1 MRLLHTSDWHLGQ
14 SLHNFDRHYEHQ
26 CFLDWLLET
35 IVAEQADALLVAG
48 DVFDN
53 ANPSAASQR
62 QLYSFL
68 QQARARAP
76 QLDIV
81 VIAGNHDSPGRLE
94 APGPLLEVHGTT
106 VIGYP
111 HRDADGAI
119 AMERMLVPLTGKDG
133 KVGAWVLAVPFLR
146 HGDVPRP
153 APAPAEQSPADG
165 ASADAEADVSPA
177 STSAKPADASGRRAT
192 AKSASSKAPAMPSGA
207 DGATG
212 TIGDTPAAPSAATC
226 APAATNDVPAEQA
239 GPAATT
245 TAAAAPARTT
255 GAGDTIEATPAA
267 PVAAA
272 AINDMPAAQ
281 AAPATATAAPAAPAR
296 VTGAGDTIEA
306 TQAAPAATTA
316 AAAAPART
324 TGADD
329 AIEATTAA
337 PAVTIA
343 AAAATNDLPAEQ
355 AGPATATAAAT
366 AINDVPAVS
375 DAAAGASAMAGLAPA
390 DDASA
395 APAAPQ
401 PDPYLAGIAE
411 LYRQAI
417 ELAAARAV
425 DGQAI
430 VAMGHCHMVDGT
442 MSADSER
449 RIVIGGT
456 EMLPAGIF
464 PPPIAY
470 AALGHLHLAQQ
481 VGPHEHIRYC
491 GSPIPL
497 SFAETSYPHQVLR
510 IDFDGARLQSITA
523 LPVPRAVELLRIPA
537 KPAPLEEVVAALAAL
552 ELPDAPLERQPM
564 LEVRI
569 LLNAPEPGLRSSI
582 EQALEGKPVRLA
594 KIETS
599 SAARASFEEAA
610 LSLDQLATL
619 QPDDIFKRLYQQ
631 RYGSEA
637 PPDQLAAFAELVHA

>member
-26 CFLDWLLET
+26 RFLDWLLDT
-35 IVAEQADALLVAG
+35 IVSEQADALLVAG

-62 QLYSFL
+62 QLYTFL

-111 HRDADGAI
+111 HRDADGNI
-119 AMERMLVPLTGKDG
+119 NLDRLLVPLTGKDG
-133 KVGAWVLAVPFLR
+133 AVAAWVLAIPFLR

-153 APAPAEQSPADG
+153 APADTAEG
-165 ASADAEADVSPA
+165 EGEGE
-177 STSAKPADASGRRAT
+177 SG
-192 AKSASSKAPAMPSGA
+192 SAS
-207 DGATG
+207 
-212 TIGDTPAAPSAATC
+212 
-226 APAATNDVPAEQA
+226 
-239 GPAATT
+239 
-245 TAAAAPARTT
+245 
-255 GAGDTIEATPAA
+255 
-267 PVAAA
+267 
-272 AINDMPAAQ
+272 
-281 AAPATATAAPAAPAR
+281 
-296 VTGAGDTIEA
+296 
-306 TQAAPAATTA
+306 
-316 AAAAPART
+316 
-324 TGADD
+324 
-329 AIEATTAA
+329 
-337 PAVTIA
+337 
-343 AAAATNDLPAEQ
+343 
-355 AGPATATAAAT
+355 
-366 AINDVPAVS
+366 
-375 DAAAGASAMAGLAPA
+375 
-390 DDASA
+390 
-395 APAAPQ
+395 APQ
-401 PDPYLAGIAE
+401 PDPYLSGIAQ
-411 LYRQAI
+411 LYRQAL
-417 ELAAARAV
+417 EMAGTRAAA
-425 DGQAI
+425 GQAI
-430 VAMGHCHMVDGT
+430 VAMGHCHMVNGT

-481 VGPHEHIRYC
+481 VGPHAHIRYS

-510 IDFDGARLQSITA
+510 IDLHGAQVGEMTA
-523 LPVPRAVELLRIPA
+523 LPIPRAVQLLRVPE
-537 KPAPLEEVVAALAAL
+537 KPAPLEEVKAALRAL
-552 ELPDAPLERQPM
+552 DLAEAPLEQQPL

-569 LLNAPEPGLRSSI
+569 KLSAPEPGLRAAI
-582 EQALEGKPVRLA
+582 EEALQGKPVRLA

-599 SAARASFEEAA
+599 SASRSSFEEAA

-631 RYGSEA
+631 RYGTEA
-637 PPDQLAAFAELVHA
+637 PPEQLAAFAELVQP